1 MIQLN
6 RCGMNNNT
14 YMKNLAKLILLVAL
28 VIALRPAGAQSVT
41 QLTLA
46 EVIKLAEE
54 QSPNALMAKH
64 RFRASYWQYRSFV
77 ADYLPSLSLTG
88 NLPDYGRVF
97 TRVTN
102 FDTGEE
108 TFRETN
114 SMTSSLSM
122 SLRQNIG
129 LTGGN
134 IFAQTE
140 LTRLDKF
147 STDQVEYVSV
157 PVNIGISQPLNGY
170 NSLRWQKKIQP
181 LQYEQAKKRYLSDIE
196 GVHSLAVTNFFQLL
210 LAQINKEISEMNYF
224 NTDTLYRIAQ
234 GRYNLGTIAEDELLQ
249 LELSFLNAGTARN
262 EAAMTLRDR
271 ELRLRTFL
279 GFNETVRLELILP
292 EEVPELEVT
301 LGRVLE
307 LAMENNPTIIG
318 QQLSLLQA
326 ENSVAQAKANKGLNA
341 NLNLSYGLR
350 QQADLFSNA
359 YTNPSDQQRI
369 RLGITLPLID
379 WGLSRGKYKM
389 AQSSEELTRVQVQQT
404 LIEFEQS
411 ILLDVERFN
420 MQDDQVRIA
429 RKSDEVAARRY
440 EVTKQRFL
448 IGRIDVLELND
459 ADTRKDQNRRGY
471 VQALQNYWNYYYDMR
486 ALTLYD
492 LLNNKPLDTDFDK
505 LVR

>member
-1 MIQLN
+1 
-6 RCGMNNNT
+6 MNKT
-14 YMKNLAKLILLVAL
+14 TLMKNLAKFFLLMIFATAPAVATSQTVQL
-28 VIALRPAGAQSVT
+28 
-41 QLTLA
+41 LTLE

-77 ADYLPSLSLTG
+77 ADYLPSLSLSGT
-88 NLPDYGRVF
+88 LPDYGRVF
-97 TRVTN
+97 SRVIN
-102 FDTGEE
+102 YNTGEE

-114 SMTSSLSM
+114 SMTSSLSLQ
-122 SLRQNIG
+122 LRQNIG

-134 IFAQTE
+134 IFVQSD

-147 STDQVEYVSV
+147 GLGESEYISTPVS
-157 PVNIGISQPLNGY
+157 IGISQPLNGY

-181 LQYEQAKKRYLSDIE
+181 LQYDQAKKRYLSDVE
-196 GVHSLAVTNFFQLL
+196 NVHIIAVSNFFQLA
-210 LAQINKEISEMNYF
+210 LAQINQEIAEMNYF

-271 ELRLRTFL
+271 ELKLRSFL
-279 GFNETVRLELILP
+279 GFNETVRLELIIP
-292 EEVPELEVT
+292 EEVPELEVNV
-301 LGRVLE
+301 GRVLE
-307 LAMENNPTIIG
+307 LAMEHNPTIIA

-326 ENSVAQAKANKGLNA
+326 ENSVAQAKANMGLNA

-350 QQADLFSNA
+350 QQANLLPDV
-359 YTNPSDQQRI
+359 YQNPSDQQRV
-369 RLGITLPLID
+369 RLGLSMPLID
-379 WGLSRGKYKM
+379 WGLSRGRFRM
-389 AQSSEELTRVQVQQT
+389 AQSSEELTRVQVSQT
-404 LIEFEQS
+404 LTEFEQS

-420 MQDDQVRIA
+420 IQNDQVRIA
-429 RKSDEVAARRY
+429 AKSDEVAARRY

-459 ADTRKDQNRRGY
+459 ADTRKDQNRRAY
-471 VQALQNYWNYYYDMR
+471 VQSLQNYWSYFYNMR
-486 ALTLYD
+486 SLTLYD
-492 LLNNKPLDTDFDK
+492 FLNDKPLDTDFDR
-505 LVR
+505 LLR